1 MAAATW
7 RHHFPDDVEFFEAF
21 AIYEGLKMAK
31 LIGIYPFIIKLDSQK
46 VINLITSK
54 LSSWSEIGWLVHEI
68 QDLAKD
74 VPNVG

>member
-1 MAAATW
+1 M
-7 RHHFPDDVEFFEAF
+7 
-21 AIYEGLKMAK
+21 
-31 LIGIYPFIIKLDSQK
+31 
-46 VINLITSK
+46 INLITSK